1 MPHSRSPSNPIA
13 SRALSGS
20 SANAGSD
27 AVRRE
32 GPMVL
37 LVLLRI
43 LVVVVIGGLIFGLR
57 RYMTRP

>member
-1 MPHSRSPSNPIA
+1 MGKWRRVSNIF
-13 SRALSGS
+13 
-20 SANAGSD
+20 AGSD

>member
-1 MPHSRSPSNPIA
+1 MGKWSLGSNIF
-13 SRALSGS
+13 
-20 SANAGSD
+20 AGAD
-27 AVRRE
+27 VVLRE
-32 GPMVL
+32 GPMLV